1 MRMHMY
7 TFYTIQLQSDLLK
20 KNLIFEQN
28 QLLKLHAFLQ
38 TVMMIVR
45 WVDTSIFHLEVC
57 ENIYSLIKF

>member
-57 ENIYSLIKF
+57 ENFYSLIKF